1 MYEYQVLYN
10 RSISRKLLKNHESI
24 TNVQLD
30 IDNST
35 VNNLEKNSESD
46 SDCES
51 DKIHLYTDCN
61 KFNTIIVY
69 QEVKVP
75 KSKN

>member
-10 RSISRKLLKNHESI
+10 RSISRKLLKNHESV

-35 VNNLEKNSESD
+35 VNNLEKNSESE

-51 DKIHLYTDCN
+51 DCDKIHL
-61 KFNTIIVY
+61 
-69 QEVKVP
+69 
-75 KSKN
+75 